1 MNLRSSKTKLFCET
15 SLNNDRSTTH
25 LTSELQY
32 VLRSA
37 QTTCFHRLPRMVA
50 DRNVTYTTS
59 LCFQWLLQLNVDVSY
74 SRVVP
79 ILAACTYDPLPKVVR
94 VYMRSLFRV
103 YMRTPDRCGGKQ
115 SISVVSCG
123 WLFFLKNPVWKIE
136 MLGSRSALF
145 TREAYFNLSYRVLQK
160 KTAI

>member
-59 LCFQWLLQLNVDVSY
+59 LCFHWLLQLNVDVSY

-103 YMRTPDRCGGKQ
+103 YMRPPRPWQRIWDTWCYLVIIC
-115 SISVVSCG
+115 STVVRIVQHFSDCKE
-123 WLFFLKNPVWKIE
+123 LYCIDCLCPTTF
-136 MLGSRSALF
+136 
-145 TREAYFNLSYRVLQK
+145 
-160 KTAI
+160 